1 MCAYLSVLNGG
12 ELIRRGARRG
22 SLLVNAHKLHSIMQ
36 LQITSDI
43 MPILYLAFLHL
54 AYSPAIFCLSTPFLD
69 NAC

>member
-1 MCAYLSVLNGG
+1 MHTLSVLNGG

-43 MPILYLAFLHL
+43 MPILYLAFYIWLIHPL
-54 AYSPAIFCLSTPFLD
+54 YFAFRPHF
-69 NAC
+69 